1 MIVPVLVAALAILL
15 ASSSTARGLFS
26 RVRSQTFNKFATAL
40 NNAPITTTTST
51 STSPLQAAATAN
63 LTSSKMGRPPVYFF
77 SHGGVS
83 FAHSFFS
90 HSTLQCSKLS
100 TNTLS
105 QPDVQYNTKHP
116 VYPVLQAIGK
126 EIIQKVKPKAVV
138 VFSAHWQATPSEI
151 HLNNGDGPT
160 DLIYDFYGFP
170 DHFYKATFPAT
181 GSPQIA
187 AKIQQLLTKAAI
199 QSKGLKRG
207 LDHGVFSGFN
217 VAFPPNTDQAITV
230 PLVQVSL
237 FKSEDPDAHYRLGQ
251 AVEELRDEGV
261 VIICTGMTVHNLR
274 DMQFTWGDPRP
285 LPYAVSFDN
294 ALKEAVEGDA
304 EGRLDRMREVVKRG
318 DARQAHPWM
327 DHLMPIYVAA
337 GAAGKDKGVQTWTL
351 HEGSFAWAQYRFGDV
366 PEE

>member
-26 RVRSQTFNKFATAL
+26 RVRSETFNKFTTVFN
-40 NNAPITTTTST
+40 NNAAKANLTTT
-51 STSPLQAAATAN
+51 STSPLQAAVTAN

-77 SHGGVS
+77 SHGG
-83 FAHSFFS
+83 
-90 HSTLQCSKLS
+90 
-100 TNTLS
+100 
-105 QPDVQYNTKHP
+105 PDVQYNTKHA

-126 EIIQKVKPKAVV
+126 EIIHRVKPKAVV
-138 VFSAHWQATPSEI
+138 VFSAHWQSSSASEI
-151 HLNNGDGPT
+151 HLNNAGGPT

-170 DHFYKATFPAT
+170 DHFYKATFPSV
-181 GSPQIA
+181 GSPQLA
-187 AKIQQLLTKAAI
+187 AKIQQLLTKADI
-199 QSKGLKRG
+199 PSKGLTRG

-230 PLVQVSL
+230 PLVQISL

-285 LPYAVSFDN
+285 LPYSVSFDN

-304 EGRLDRMREVVKRG
+304 EGRQDRMREAAKRK
-318 DARQAHPWM
+318 DARQSHPWM
-327 DHLMPIYVAA
+327 DHLMPLYIAA

-366 PEE
+366 PPEK

>member
-1 MIVPVLVAALAILL
+1 MPNPRPRSRPLMIVPVLVAALAILL

-26 RVRSQTFNKFATAL
+26 RVRSETFNKFTTAL

-77 SHGGVS
+77 SHGG
-83 FAHSFFS
+83 
-90 HSTLQCSKLS
+90 
-100 TNTLS
+100 
-105 QPDVQYNTKHP
+105 PDVQYNTKHP

-181 GSPQIA
+181 GSPQLA
-187 AKIQQLLTKAAI
+187 AKIQQLLTKADI

-285 LPYAVSFDN
+285 LPYAVSFDD

>member
-26 RVRSQTFNKFATAL
+26 RVRSEAFNKFGTAFH
-40 NNAPITTTTST
+40 APKANLTTT
-51 STSPLQAAATAN
+51 STSPLQAATAN
-63 LTSSKMGRPPVYFF
+63 LTSKMGRPPVYFF
-77 SHGGVS
+77 SHGG
-83 FAHSFFS
+83 
-90 HSTLQCSKLS
+90 
-100 TNTLS
+100 
-105 QPDVQYNTKHP
+105 PDVQYNTKHP

-126 EIIQKVKPKAVV
+126 EIIHKVKPKAVV
-138 VFSAHWQATPSEI
+138 VFSAHWQSSSRSEI
-151 HLNNGDGPT
+151 HLNNAGGPT

-170 DHFYKATFPAT
+170 DHFYKANFPAV
-181 GSPQIA
+181 GSPQLA
-187 AKIQQLLTKAAI
+187 AKIQQLLTKADI
-199 QSKGLKRG
+199 PSKGLKRG

-217 VAFPPNTDQAITV
+217 VAFPPNSDQAIAV

-285 LPYAVSFDN
+285 LPYSVSFDN

-304 EGRLDRMREVVKRG
+304 EGRQERMREVVKRP
-318 DARQAHPWM
+318 DARQSHPHM
-327 DHLMPIYVAA
+327 DHLMPIHIAA

-351 HEGSFAWAQYRFGDV
+351 QEGSFAWAQYRFGDV
-366 PEE
+366 PAEE